1 MIELIHE
8 NHTLN
13 FLKEDYS
20 PWMFNPQIVIVLF
33 FEQLI
38 QMTELAIA
46 LGQNIRKTRKEK
58 DLSQEKLALMCG
70 LDRSYMGR
78 IERGEVNITVLKL
91 YEISKVLEVDIRI
104 LFI

>member
-1 MIELIHE
+1 MDFDILSFYKI
-8 NHTLN
+8 N
-13 FLKEDYS
+13 EDYS
-20 PWMFNPQIVIVLF
+20 PWIYNPQIVIVLF

-46 LGQNIRKTRKEK
+46 LGRNIRKIRKEK
-58 DLSQEKLALMCG
+58 NLSQEKLALMCG

-104 LFI
+104 LLV

>member
-1 MIELIHE
+1 
-8 NHTLN
+8 
-13 FLKEDYS
+13 
-20 PWMFNPQIVIVLF
+20 MFNPQIVIVLF

-46 LGQNIRKTRKEK
+46 LGQNIRKARKEK
-58 DLSQEKLALMCG
+58 GLSQEKLALICG
-70 LDRSYMGR
+70 LDRSYLGR

-104 LFI
+104 LLV

>member
-1 MIELIHE
+1 
-8 NHTLN
+8 
-13 FLKEDYS
+13 
-20 PWMFNPQIVIVLF
+20 MFNPQIVIVLF

-38 QMTELAIA
+38 QMAELAIA
-46 LGQNIRKTRKEK
+46 LGRNIRKTRKEK
-58 DLSQEKLALMCG
+58 NLSQEKLALMCG

-104 LFI
+104 LLV

>member
-1 MIELIHE
+1 M
-8 NHTLN
+8 HTFN
-13 FLKEDYS
+13 SLKEDYS
-20 PWMFNPQIVIVLF
+20 PWMFNPQMLIVLF

-46 LGQNIRKTRKEK
+46 LGRNIRKIRKEK

-78 IERGEVNITVLKL
+78 IERGEVNITIVKL

-104 LFI
+104 LLV